1 MSGPL
6 DTPLVPESAPV
17 GPAAVG
23 WADREEVVNLAA
35 ELIRIDT
42 CNPPGGELAA
52 ARHLAA
58 YLEAA
63 GLEVT
68 LLPFDDDRANLV
80 ARVRGAG
87 EQPALLYSGHLDTV
101 PVNDHG
107 AWTVPALGGEVRDG
121 RLYGRGALDMKGAVA
136 AMSVA
141 AAALARCGETPRGDL
156 VLAFTAGEETDSCG
170 AKLICAEGHLDDVGL
185 GLIGEPT
192 GLDIGIAHRGA
203 LWVRA
208 DAEGDAGH
216 SSQPA
221 LGRNAVNELL
231 GWLHPSDSL
240 EELIAEPVD
249 PVLGSGSVSLNI
261 IGGGSSA
268 NMIPTRAHAVLD
280 FRTVPGCHHREIVR
294 GLEARIGAV
303 ELTVL
308 RDSIPVEIGAEHPL
322 VRAAEAAVLA
332 TGAERAVKRG
342 LPYLTDGSIFAAALE
357 IPLIVL
363 GPGIEHDA
371 HTDDE
376 SVEVSALERA
386 AAIYGSIAW
395 QMSYENPQDPAEE

>member
-17 GPAAVG
+17 GPPTG
-23 WADREEVVNLAA
+23 WADREAVLGLAA
-35 ELIRIDT
+35 ELVRIDT

-68 LLPFDDDRANLV
+68 LLPFEEDRANLV
-80 ARVRGAG
+80 ARVRGTG
-87 EQPALLYSGHLDTV
+87 EEPSLLLSGHLDTV
-101 PVNDHG
+101 PVGDPG
-107 AWTVPALGGEVRDG
+107 AWSVPAHGGEVRDG
-121 RLYGRGALDMKGAVA
+121 RLFGRGALDMKGAVA
-136 AMSVA
+136 AMAVA
-141 AAALARCGETPRGDL
+141 AANLAGSGRAPRGDL

-185 GLIGEPT
+185 ALIGEPT
-192 GLDIGIAHRGA
+192 DLDVGIAHRGA

-208 DAEGDAGH
+208 DTEGDAGH
-216 SSQPA
+216 SSQPS

-280 FRTVPGCHHREIVR
+280 FRTVPGCDHRQIVK
-294 GLEARIGAV
+294 GLEARMGAV

-308 RDSIPVEIGAEHPL
+308 RDSVPVAIGAEHPL
-322 VRAAEAAVLA
+322 VRAAEVAVTAA
-332 TGAERAVKRG
+332 GAERAVKRG
-342 LPYLTDGSIFAAALE
+342 LPYLTDGSIFAGALG
-357 IPLIVL
+357 IPMIVL

-376 SVEVSALERA
+376 SIEVDALERA

-395 QMSYENPQDPAEE
+395 QLLYEPTPEPTEE

>member
-6 DTPLVPESAPV
+6 DTPLVPEPPSV
-17 GPAAVG
+17 GRPAGWVNREAVL
-23 WADREEVVNLAA
+23 ALAA
-35 ELIRIDT
+35 ELVRIDT

-52 ARHLAA
+52 ARHLAV

-68 LLPFDDDRANLV
+68 LLPFGDGRGNLV
-80 ARVRGAG
+80 ARVRGSG
-87 EQPALLYSGHLDTV
+87 DEPGLLLSGHLDTV
-101 PVNDHG
+101 PVGDPG
-107 AWTVPALGGEVRDG
+107 AWSVPAHGGEVRDG

-141 AAALARCGETPRGDL
+141 AASIASFGQTMRGDV

-170 AKLICAEGHLDDVGL
+170 AKSICAEGHLDDVGF
-185 GLIGEPT
+185 GVIGEPT
-192 GLDIGIAHRGA
+192 DLDIGIAHRGA

-216 SSQPA
+216 SSQPS

-231 GWLHPSDSL
+231 GWLHPPESL
-240 EELIAEPVD
+240 EELISEPTD
-249 PVLGSGSVSLNI
+249 SVLGSGSVSLNI

-280 FRTVPGCHHREIVR
+280 FRTVPGADHRQIIKD
-294 GLEARIGAV
+294 LEARLGAV

-308 RDSIPVEIGAEHPL
+308 RDSIPIAIGADHPL
-322 VRAAEAAVLA
+322 VRAAETAISANG
-332 TGAERAVKRG
+332 TERAVRRG
-342 LPYLTDGSIFAAALE
+342 LPYLTDGSIFGEALG
-357 IPLIVL
+357 IPMIVL
-363 GPGIEHDA
+363 GPGTEHDA

-376 SVEVSALERA
+376 SVEVVSLERA

-395 QMSYENPQDPAEE
+395 QLMYENPHDTAEE